1 MVVTI
6 GVDPAVIA
14 EKLAEQHIGI
24 ANGNCYA
31 YRLMEALDISPEQ
44 GVVRLSFVH
53 YTSAEE
59 VNRLIEAL
67 EGLI

>member
-1 MVVTI
+1 
-6 GVDPAVIA
+6 
-14 EKLAEQHIGI
+14 KLAEQRIGI

-31 YRLMEALDISPEQ
+31 YRLMDALGIPPDQ

-53 YTSAEE
+53 YTSKEE

-67 EGLI
+67 KTII